1 MKENRFQANLIKE
14 LKSLYPGCVIIKN
27 DANAQQ
33 GISDLLIL
41 YNDKW
46 AMLECKRSSDASH
59 RPNQDYYIQKFNQM
73 SFATF
78 IYPENREEVLDDLE
92 SAFRARRKPRVSK
105 R

>member
-33 GISDLLIL
+33 GILDLLIL
-41 YNDKW
+41 YEDKW
-46 AMLECKRSSDASH
+46 AMLECKHSSDASH

>member
-33 GISDLLIL
+33 GILDLLIL
-41 YNDKW
+41 YEDKW